1 MRAEGFQ
8 SQRMARR
15 SAKAIME
22 ELARLA
28 NASNCDGLAISF
40 AGWIDADGKGISAGP
55 NIGWGKERLVKLA
68 NDYGL
73 ACHLEND
80 LDARAWGEW
89 LALSTQ
95 EKKQGDLLV
104 INAGSGFALGLVVGG
119 KVLRGARRRA
129 GEIGHIRTDLST
141 ATNPCV
147 ESILGGAHHTS
158 GQLDD
163 PEFQTTWLAQ
173 ATQVLAPV
181 ITAFDPAHI
190 IATGGILD
198 NRVDLLRRL
207 NDQLIKVLPPAWWGS
222 LELRPSASG
231 EERARIGVVDL
242 AQRAQNSED

>member
-8 SQRMARR
+8 PQRMARR

-22 ELARLA
+22 QLARFA
-28 NASNCDGLAISF
+28 RDSNCHGLAISF
-40 AGWIDADGKGISAGP
+40 AGWIDADGQGISAGP
-55 NIGWGKERLVKLA
+55 DIGWGKEHLVQIA
-68 NDYGL
+68 SDYGL

-89 LALSTQ
+89 IAMSRHEQ
-95 EKKQGDLLV
+95 EQGDLLV

-129 GEIGHIRTDLST
+129 GEIGHIRTNLKT
-141 ATNPCV
+141 ETNEYI
-147 ESILGGAHHTS
+147 ESILGGAHHTP

-163 PEFQTTWLAQ
+163 PAFQEVWIAQ

-190 IATGGILD
+190 VATGGILD
-198 NRVDLLRRL
+198 NRVDLMQRL
-207 NDQLIKVLPPAWWGS
+207 NAQLIKVLPPAWWS
-222 LELRPSASG
+222 TLELQPSASG

-242 AQRAQNSED
+242 AQRAQNGED